1 MILTYAAAALS
12 LFAGPSQPEA
22 AVRRIAS
29 AVQLAAQEYAL
40 GVSQGRVTAAAE
52 VEEARLFL
60 TEASRTAGQLA
71 PPAATEVQ
79 QQIQVMLAMVG
90 RVAPPDSVTW
100 QAQALVTGLA
110 GRFALALD
118 EIPVETPSLTRG
130 AGLFQANCARCHGD
144 LGLGDGQDGLALDPR
159 PASLADAAALRDRS
173 PLDFYRRITIG
184 VAGTAM
190 PPFEQRLGA
199 GDRWAVA
206 LYATTLRLPA
216 SQGGVP
222 PALTA
227 FATTARMNDAQLL
240 QALGAGAT
248 LAQVASVR
256 SIQAPATA
264 PLAPGSVFA
273 LVRRQVDSAY
283 ALAQAGKAEE
293 ARQIA
298 FDAYLTFEVVER
310 GVRARNA
317 TLADEAEAAFA
328 ALRDRAGTVGERELA
343 TIKRDLDVALEK
355 AEREVADRLSPLNLF
370 IQAVIIL
377 LREGLEAILV
387 IGALI
392 TFLVR
397 TGSADRRRDI
407 HLGVGAAVGAS
418 LLTAVVLETIFHLTP
433 GRQELI
439 EGITMAVAAVM
450 LFYVSYWLL
459 TKFEMA
465 KWNRFVKEKVQDAVT
480 SGSALA
486 LASVAFLAVYREGFE
501 TVLFY
506 KALMVSGGA
515 GGLLPVLGGIAVG
528 SAVLAVIYVAISR
541 YGVRLPLK
549 PFFAATSGFL
559 YYMAFV
565 FAGKAVADLQ
575 ESGVLG
581 ATIVRWAP
589 RLPMLGIYPT
599 VESLTAQAVLV
610 VLAAVAL
617 GWIFVVEPARARR
630 TLPDAVPPARAGTD
644 KEMTGPTV

>member
-1 MILTYAAAALS
+1 MILIYVSVALAI
-12 LFAGPSQPEA
+12 LGGPQQPDA

-40 GVSQGRVTAAAE
+40 GVSGGRVVATAE

-71 PPAATEVQ
+71 PPAGAEVQ
-79 QQIQVMLAMVG
+79 RQIQVMLEMVG
-90 RVAPPDSVTW
+90 RVASPDSVTV
-100 QAQALVTGLA
+100 QAKAFVAGLA
-110 GRFALALD
+110 GRFAIALD
-118 EIPVETPSLTRG
+118 EIPAETPSLARG
-130 AGLFQANCARCHGD
+130 AALFQANCARCHGD
-144 LGLGDGQDGLALDPR
+144 LGLGDGKDGLALDPR
-159 PASLADAAALRDRS
+159 PATLADAAALRDRS
-173 PLDFYRRITIG
+173 PLDFYRRTTIG

-190 PPFEQRLGA
+190 PPFDPQLTA

-206 LYATTLRLPA
+206 LYASTLRLPEA
-216 SQGGVP
+216 RGSVP
-222 PALTA
+222 PALTS

-256 SIQAPATA
+256 SAQAATTVSA
-264 PLAPGSVFA
+264 LAVGAVFDS
-273 LVRRQVDSAY
+273 VRRLVDSAY
-283 ALAQAGKAEE
+283 GLAADGKAEE
-293 ARQIA
+293 ARQVA
-298 FDAYLTFEVVER
+298 FDAYLTFEIVER
-310 GVRARNA
+310 AVRARDA
-317 TLADEAEAAFA
+317 ALANDAEAAFA
-328 ALRDRAGTVGERELA
+328 ALRDRAGTVGEPELA
-343 TIKRDLDVALEK
+343 TIKRGLDVALER
-355 AEREVADRLSPLNLF
+355 AERVVGDRLSPLNLF
-370 IQAVIIL
+370 IQSVIIL

-397 TGSADRRRDI
+397 TGSNDRRRDI
-407 HLGVGAAVGAS
+407 HIGVGAAIGAS
-418 LLTAVVLETIFHLTP
+418 LLTAVALETIFHLTP
-433 GRQELI
+433 ARQELI
-439 EGITMAVAAVM
+439 EGITLAVAAVM

-465 KWNRFVKEKVQDAVT
+465 KWNRFVNEKVQEAVT

-506 KALMVSGGA
+506 KALMLTGGV

-528 SAVLAVIYVAISR
+528 SAMLAVIYVAISR

-549 PFFAATSGFL
+549 PFFAVTSGFL

-575 ESGVLG
+575 ESAVLG
-581 ATIVRWAP
+581 TTVVAWAP

-599 VESLTAQAVLV
+599 VESLSAQALLV
-610 VLAAVAL
+610 MLALVAL
-617 GWIFVVEPARARR
+617 AWIFVVEPARAR
-630 TLPDAVPPARAGTD
+630 
-644 KEMTGPTV
+644 TGR